1 MTESEKALQRRITA
15 VYKEAQKDLQ
25 KKLDDYIK
33 KFREKDA
40 MMRQGV
46 ADGTITRQQY
56 DTWLR
61 GAIFQGKAWRA
72 RVKQVTDTLANA
84 NEESLRLVRGQQLK
98 QFAEGFNHE
107 QYVLNQ
113 NTGMSVNFGLYDADA
128 VGRLIREEPDLL
140 PPKKL
145 NRGKDGEWNQK
156 KITSSVL
163 QGIIQGES
171 IDDIA
176 KRIARNTAQ
185 QNSKAMTRYAR
196 TAVTGAQ
203 NAGRM
208 ETMHRARGMG
218 INIRKQWLA
227 TLDNRTRD
235 SHQRLDG
242 KEVDVDDPFKS
253 EFGDIMF
260 PGDPHAD
267 PADVYNCRCTLV
279 YVYPDYPTDPGERL
293 DNITGE
299 HVRGDMTY
307 EEWAGRQ
314 LPATNQVAGKASNI
328 DEMKRL
334 ISEYRDSW
342 SPEKLKDVGKLFADE
357 IQQRQQQAQFTD
369 PTKEINDL
377 RKEERELG
385 TKYFDKDLEFQYAR
399 LQGKA
404 NAPELEKESKAI
416 KKMRDEIAKKIA
428 ELEKKWEDQK
438 SAGLKSVLSEIR
450 TLGGV
455 TKDNMKDFMNLAR
468 GGKTADATIDAMN
481 FYPSDWLKHSAGFGV
496 KLKPKW
502 NTGRAYYA
510 PATGEIRVDER
521 RGTCIHELGHRFEQV
536 VPGIREAE
544 QRFYA
549 QRTAGEELK
558 WLGPGYSTREV
569 TRRDNFLSPYMGK
582 DYGGQAFELVS
593 MGFQYAYTDYER
605 LSQDEDMRN
614 WILGI
619 LAGI

>member
-1 MTESEKALQRRITA
+1 
-15 VYKEAQKDLQ
+15 
-25 KKLDDYIK
+25 
-33 KFREKDA
+33 
-40 MMRQGV
+40 
-46 ADGTITRQQY
+46 
-56 DTWLR
+56 
-61 GAIFQGKAWRA
+61 
-72 RVKQVTDTLANA
+72 
-84 NEESLRLVRGQQLK
+84 
-98 QFAEGFNHE
+98 
-107 QYVLNQ
+107 
-113 NTGMSVNFGLYDADA
+113 
-128 VGRLIREEPDLL
+128 
-140 PPKKL
+140 
-145 NRGKDGEWNQK
+145 
-156 KITSSVL
+156 
-163 QGIIQGES
+163 
-171 IDDIA
+171 
-176 KRIARNTAQ
+176 
-185 QNSKAMTRYAR
+185 
-196 TAVTGAQ
+196 
-203 NAGRM
+203 
-208 ETMHRARGMG
+208 
-218 INIRKQWLA
+218 
-227 TLDNRTRD
+227 
-235 SHQRLDG
+235 
-242 KEVDVDDPFKS
+242 
-253 EFGDIMF
+253 
-260 PGDPHAD
+260 
-267 PADVYNCRCTLV
+267 
-279 YVYPDYPTDPGERL
+279 
-293 DNITGE
+293 
-299 HVRGDMTY
+299 MTY

-314 LPATNQVAGKASNI
+314 LPATNQVAGKVSNI

-342 SPEKLKDVGKLFADE
+342 SPEKLKEVGKLFADE
-357 IQQRQQQAQFTD
+357 IRQRQQQAQFTD

-549 QRTAGEELK
+549 QRTAGEDLK